1 MNLLIDGIKIGLAL
15 SMLVGPIF
23 FALVQTGIEEGIKA
37 GTAVGLGIWISDLLF
52 IIVVSW
58 GLTHIEPVAEGSSFA
73 FYVGLAGSLIL
84 AGFGLWTLLSRPDIK
99 HYARFKPTRSSS
111 YGMLWLKGF
120 LINTI
125 NPFTLLF
132 WIGISSTVVFKS
144 GVGGSQASLFFMGIL
159 GTIVATDLTKVFLAK
174 KIRRVMRPIH
184 FFWLRRISGIAL
196 LLFGVGLLVRVLAH
210 AM

>member
-23 FALVQTGIEEGIKA
+23 FALIQTGIEEGVKA

-52 IIVVSW
+52 IIAVSW
-58 GLTHIEPVAEGSSFA
+58 GLTHIEPIADGSRFA

-84 AGFGLWTLLSRPDIK
+84 TGFGLWTLFNPPDLK
-99 HYARFKPTRSSS
+99 HYARFKPIRSSS
-111 YGMLWLKGF
+111 YLVLWLKGF
-120 LINTI
+120 LINTM

-144 GVGGSQASLFFMGIL
+144 GMGGSQASFFFIGIL
-159 GTIVATDLTKVFLAK
+159 GTIVATDLVKVLMAK
-174 KIRRVMRPIH
+174 KIRHVMRPIH
-184 FFWLRRISGIAL
+184 FFWMRRISGMAL
-196 LLFGVGLLVRVLAH
+196 LLFGVVLLVRVLAV
-210 AM
+210 